1 MDAENGVRSGSG
13 KRVYRSVAEKRR
25 IVELTFQ
32 PGASVA
38 KVAQAEGVNSH
49 QVFDWR
55 RAYLKDK
62 LESKGQKSAALL
74 PVVLSPADPS
84 AVTVEAAV
92 TAKSSIKPLAAMPG
106 GAIHIEM
113 SGRVKIRVE
122 SGVDAALLRAVLT
135 TLASIDRLQGNPE
148 ESLRP

>member
-1 MDAENGVRSGSG
+1 MDHEDGVNSGSG
-13 KRVYRSVAEKRR
+13 KRVYRTVAEKRR
-25 IVELTFQ
+25 IVELTLR

-55 RAYLKDK
+55 RAYLKGK
-62 LESKGQKSAALL
+62 LDPKGQKSAALL
-74 PVVLSPADPS
+74 PVVLSPADAS
-84 AVTVEAAV
+84 AVAVDAAV
-92 TAKSSIKPLAAMPG
+92 TEKSSNQPMAAMPG

-122 SGVDAALLRAVLT
+122 SGVDAALLRAVL
-135 TLASIDRLQGNPE
+135 

>member
-1 MDAENGVRSGSG
+1 MDHEDGVRSGSG

-25 IVELTFQ
+25 IVELTLQ

-38 KVAQAEGVNSH
+38 KVALAEGVNSH

-55 RAYLKDK
+55 RAYLKGK

-74 PVVLSPADPS
+74 PVVLSPAEAS
-84 AVTVEAAV
+84 AVTVDAAV
-92 TAKSSIKPLAAMPG
+92 PAKNSIRRMAAAPG
-106 GAIHIEM
+106 GAIHIEL

-122 SGVDAALLRAVLT
+122 SGVDAALLRTVL
-135 TLASIDRLQGNPE
+135 
-148 ESLRP
+148 ESLRQ

>member
-1 MDAENGVRSGSG
+1 MDHEDGVPSASG

-25 IVELTFQ
+25 IVELTLQ
-32 PGASVA
+32 AGASVA

-55 RAYLKDK
+55 RGYLKGK
-62 LESKGQKSAALL
+62 LEPKGQKSAALL
-74 PVVLSPADPS
+74 PVVLSPADAS
-84 AVTVEAAV
+84 AVSVDAAV
-92 TAKSSIKPLAAMPG
+92 TEKSSIKSLAAMPG
-106 GAIHIEM
+106 GAIHIEL

-122 SGVDAALLRAVLT
+122 SGVDVALLRAVL
-135 TLASIDRLQGNPE
+135 

>member
-1 MDAENGVRSGSG
+1 MDYESGLGAGSG

-25 IVELTFQ
+25 IAELTLR

-55 RAYLKDK
+55 RAFLKGK
-62 LESKGQKSAALL
+62 LDPKGQKSAALL
-74 PVVLSPADPS
+74 PVIVSPADAS
-84 AVTVEAAV
+84 AATLDAAF
-92 TAKSSIKPLAAMPG
+92 AEKSSIQPIAAMPG
-106 GAIHIEM
+106 GAIHIEL

-122 SGVDAALLRAVLT
+122 SGVDAALLRAVL
-135 TLASIDRLQGNPE
+135 

>member
-1 MDAENGVRSGSG
+1 MDHEDGVNSGSG
-13 KRVYRSVAEKRR
+13 KRVYRTVAEKRR
-25 IVELTFQ
+25 IVELTLR

-55 RAYLKDK
+55 RAYLKGK
-62 LESKGQKSAALL
+62 LDPKRQKSAALL
-74 PVVLSPADPS
+74 PVVLSPADAS
-84 AVTVEAAV
+84 AVAVDAAV
-92 TAKSSIKPLAAMPG
+92 TEKSSNQPMAAMPG

-122 SGVDAALLRAVLT
+122 SGVDAALLRAVL
-135 TLASIDRLQGNPE
+135 

>member
-1 MDAENGVRSGSG
+1 MDDEGGARSGSG

-25 IVELTFQ
+25 IVELTLEA
-32 PGASVA
+32 GTSVA

-55 RAYLKDK
+55 RAYLKGR
-62 LESKGQKSAALL
+62 LEAKGQKSVALL
-74 PVVLSPADPS
+74 PVVLSPAEASDVS
-84 AVTVEAAV
+84 ADAPGIEKRSMKPMAALP
-92 TAKSSIKPLAAMPG
+92 A
-106 GAIHIEM
+106 GAIHIEL

-122 SGVDAALLRAVLT
+122 SGVDAALLRAVL
-135 TLASIDRLQGNPE
+135 